1 MLLRCPHVMQHH
13 DQTAEFSGVI
23 LTDQEASVADA
34 QAGGFTAK
42 ATKFFTGLE
51 RDNSKDYWTALKSI
65 FENEVKEPMAALVD
79 SLPER
84 FQPFKVFRMN
94 RDIRF
99 SPDKSPYKT
108 QHGAVHETDGTVYYL
123 HVDARGLMAACG
135 AYMMAPDQLERY
147 REAVAADATGRALE
161 GILNDLSQHGIE
173 VGHGMTEPLKTAP
186 RGYPKD
192 HPRVDL
198 LRQKAVSAHRRL
210 SGAPLRDAE
219 AVREFVVE
227 TFDACGPLN
236 DWIKSNVGSSRTG
249 SGRR

>member
-1 MLLRCPHVMQHH
+1 M
-13 DQTAEFSGVI
+13 
-23 LTDQEASVADA
+23 QEAGVADA
-34 QAGGFTAK
+34 QVGGFTTK
-42 ATKFFTGLE
+42 ATKFFAGLE
-51 RDNSKDYWTALKSI
+51 RDNSKDYWTANKSI
-65 FENEVKEPMAALVD
+65 FEDQVKEPMAALVD

-108 QHGAVHETDGTVYYL
+108 QHGAAHETDGTVYYL

-147 REAVAADATGRALE
+147 REAVAADGTGRALQ
-161 GILNDLSQHGIE
+161 GILNDLSQRGIE

-210 SGAPLRDAE
+210 SGAPLQDGE

>member
-1 MLLRCPHVMQHH
+1 
-13 DQTAEFSGVI
+13 
-23 LTDQEASVADA
+23 VAK
-34 QAGGFTAK
+34 QAGAFTAK
-42 ATKFFTGLE
+42 ATKFFEGLE
-51 RDNSKDYWTALKSI
+51 RDNSKSYWTTNKTI
-65 FENEVKEPMAALVD
+65 FEDEVKEPMAALVD

-108 QHGAVHETDGTVYYL
+108 QHGAAHETDGTVYYL

-147 REAVAADATGRALE
+147 REAVATDKTGRELE
-161 GILNDLSQHGIE
+161 DILKDLSKRGID
-173 VGHGMTEPLKTAP
+173 VGHGMAEPLKTAP

-198 LRQKAVSAHRRL
+198 LRQKALSAHRRL
-210 SGAPLRDAE
+210 SANSLRDAT
-219 AVREFVVE
+219 AVRQFVVD

-236 DWIKSNVGSSRTG
+236 DWIKSNIGSTQAAARSH
-249 SGRR
+249 

>member
-1 MLLRCPHVMQHH
+1 
-13 DQTAEFSGVI
+13 
-23 LTDQEASVADA
+23 VADLP
-34 QAGGFTAK
+34 AGAFTAK
-42 ATKFFTGLE
+42 ATKFFAGLE
-51 RDNSKDYWTALKSI
+51 SDNSKDYWTANKAV
-65 FENEVKEPMAALVD
+65 FEEDVKEPMAALVD

-99 SPDKSPYKT
+99 SADKSPYKT

-123 HVDARGLMAACG
+123 HLDSRGLMAACG

-147 REAVAADATGRALE
+147 REAVAADTTGPALE
-161 GILNDLSQHGIE
+161 RILRDLDERGIE
-173 VGHGMTEPLKTAP
+173 VGHGMSEPLKTAP

-210 SGAPLRDAE
+210 AETSLRDAG
-219 AVREFVVE
+219 AVRDFVVD
-227 TFDACGPLN
+227 TFDACKPLN
-236 DWIKSNVGSSRTG
+236 DWLRSNVGSARAG
-249 SGRR
+249 SGRH

>member
-1 MLLRCPHVMQHH
+1 VMQHRTQAA
-13 DQTAEFSGVI
+13 DVSGRSTQ
-23 LTDQEASVADA
+23 LQEVGSVGARL
-34 QAGGFTAK
+34 GGSATK
-42 ATKFFTGLE
+42 ATKVFAGLE
-51 RDNSKDYWTALKSI
+51 RDNSKGYWTANKAV
-65 FENEVKEPMAALVD
+65 FEEEVKEPMAALVD

-84 FQPFKVFRMN
+84 FQPFKGFRMN

-108 QHGAVHETDGTVYYL
+108 QHGAAHETGGTVYYL
-123 HVDARGLMAACG
+123 CVDACGLMVSCG

-147 REAVAADATGRALE
+147 REAVDADATGRALE
-161 GILNDLSQHGIE
+161 GILNDLSQRGIE

-210 SGAPLRDAE
+210 SGASLRDAE

-227 TFDACGPLN
+227 TFGACVALKG
-236 DWIKSNVGSSRTG
+236 WGKR
-249 SGRR
+249 

>member
-1 MLLRCPHVMQHH
+1 
-13 DQTAEFSGVI
+13 
-23 LTDQEASVADA
+23 VADA
-34 QAGGFTAK
+34 QAGAFTPK
-42 ATKFFTGLE
+42 ASKFFEGLE
-51 RDNSKDYWTALKSI
+51 RDNSKSYWTTNKTI
-65 FENEVKEPMAALVD
+65 FEDEVKEPMGALVD

-108 QHGAVHETDGTVYYL
+108 QHGAAHEADGTVYYL
-123 HVDARGLMAACG
+123 HIDARGLMVACG
-135 AYMMAPDQLERY
+135 AYMMSPDQLERY
-147 REAVAADATGRALE
+147 RRAVADDRTGEELE
-161 GILNDLSQHGIE
+161 SILNDLDQRGID

-210 SGAPLRDAE
+210 SGAPLRDGT
-219 AVREFVVE
+219 AVRDFVIE

-236 DWIKSNVGSSRTG
+236 DWIKSNVGPAETA
-249 SGRR
+249 SGRH

>member
-1 MLLRCPHVMQHH
+1 
-13 DQTAEFSGVI
+13 
-23 LTDQEASVADA
+23 VADA

-51 RDNSKDYWTALKSI
+51 RDNSKDYWTANKSI
-65 FENEVKEPMAALVD
+65 FENEVSEPMAALVE

-108 QHGAVHETDGTVYYL
+108 QHGAAHETDGTVYYV
-123 HVDARGLMAACG
+123 HVDAHGLMAACG
-135 AYMMAPDQLERY
+135 AYMMAPDQLGRY
-147 REAVAADATGRALE
+147 REAVAADATGRALQ
-161 GILNDLSQHGIE
+161 GILSDLSQRGIE

-210 SGAPLRDAE
+210 SGASLRDGA
-219 AVREFVVE
+219 ALREFVVD

-236 DWIKSNVGSSRTG
+236 DWIRSNIGSSRTG
-249 SGRR
+249 SGRH

>member
-1 MLLRCPHVMQHH
+1 
-13 DQTAEFSGVI
+13 
-23 LTDQEASVADA
+23 
-34 QAGGFTAK
+34 
-42 ATKFFTGLE
+42 
-51 RDNSKDYWTALKSI
+51 
-65 FENEVKEPMAALVD
+65 
-79 SLPER
+79 
-84 FQPFKVFRMN
+84 
-94 RDIRF
+94 
-99 SPDKSPYKT
+99 
-108 QHGAVHETDGTVYYL
+108 
-123 HVDARGLMAACG
+123 MAACG

-161 GILNDLSQHGIE
+161 GILNDLSQRGIE

-210 SGAPLRDAE
+210 SGASLRDAE

-227 TFDACGPLN
+227 TFDACGSLN

>member
-1 MLLRCPHVMQHH
+1 M
-13 DQTAEFSGVI
+13 
-23 LTDQEASVADA
+23 ADA
-34 QAGGFTAK
+34 QVGAFTAR
-42 ATKFFTGLE
+42 ATKFFEGLE
-51 RDNSKDYWTALKSI
+51 RDNSKSYWTANKMI
-65 FENEVKEPMAALVD
+65 FENAVMEPMAALVD

-84 FQPFKVFRMN
+84 FQPFKTFRMN

-108 QHGAVHETDGTVYYL
+108 QHGAAHEADGTVYYL

-147 REAVAADATGRALE
+147 REAVAADETGRELE
-161 GILNDLSQHGIE
+161 DILDDLRQRGIE

-210 SGAPLRDAE
+210 PGARLRDGD
-219 AVREFVVE
+219 AVREFVVD

-236 DWIKSNVGSSRTG
+236 DWIKSNVGSAEAAPRSR
-249 SGRR
+249 

>member
-1 MLLRCPHVMQHH
+1 
-13 DQTAEFSGVI
+13 
-23 LTDQEASVADA
+23 VADA

-42 ATKFFTGLE
+42 ATKFFTDLE
-51 RDNSKDYWTALKSI
+51 CDNSKDYWTANKSI
-65 FENEVKEPMAALVD
+65 FENEVSEPMAALVD

-99 SPDKSPYKT
+99 SRDKSPYKT
-108 QHGAVHETDGTVYYL
+108 QHGAAHETDGTVYYL
-123 HVDARGLMAACG
+123 HVDAHGLMAACG
-135 AYMMAPDQLERY
+135 AYIMAPDQLERY
-147 REAVAADATGRALE
+147 REAVAADATGRALQ
-161 GILNDLSQHGIE
+161 GILSDLSQRGIE

-198 LRQKAVSAHRRL
+198 LRQKALSAHRRL
-210 SGAPLRDAE
+210 SGASLRDGA
-219 AVREFVVE
+219 ALREFVVD

-236 DWIKSNVGSSRTG
+236 DWIRSNIGSSRTG
-249 SGRR
+249 SGRH

>member
-1 MLLRCPHVMQHH
+1 M
-13 DQTAEFSGVI
+13 AN
-23 LTDQEASVADA
+23 
-34 QAGGFTAK
+34 QAGAFTAK
-42 ATKFFTGLE
+42 AGKFFEGLE
-51 RDNSKDYWTALKSI
+51 RDNSKSYWTTNKTI
-65 FENEVKEPMAALVD
+65 FEEEIKEPMAALVD

-108 QHGAVHETDGTVYYL
+108 QHGAAHETDGTVYYL

-147 REAVAADATGRALE
+147 REAVAADKTGRELE
-161 GILNDLSQHGIE
+161 SILNDLSQRGIE

-192 HPRVDL
+192 HPRVVL
-198 LRQKAVSAHRRL
+198 LRQKALSAHRRL
-210 SGAPLRDAE
+210 SGTSLRDAT
-219 AVREFVVE
+219 AVRQFVVD

-236 DWIKSNVGSSRTG
+236 DWIKSNIGSTQAAAHSR
-249 SGRR
+249 